1 MSIQGIDQ
9 PEFLQV
15 DDQIRLRRYDGVHDF
30 ALGWYQDPETVKLVD
45 GVETPYSVERLNKMY
60 TYLDQH
66 GELYFI
72 EALEDG
78 VYVPIG
84 DVTFWQEDMPIVI
97 GEPRYRGRGIGRKVV
112 SALVQRG
119 KQLGYHR
126 LYVDEIFD
134 YNTGSRRCFESVG
147 FRPCERR
154 EKGHRYCLVL

>member
-15 DDQIRLRRYDGVHDF
+15 DDQIRLRRYDSVHDF
-30 ALGWYQDPETVKLVD
+30 ALRWYQDPETVKLVD
-45 GVETPYSVERLNKMY
+45 GVEMPYSVERLNKMY

-147 FRPCERR
+147 FRPCEQR